1 MTTENL
7 ERLLNQACELLI
19 IFEDSSSATQEDKNK
34 ISAIFNEIKYADDI
48 DDELALTFTQ
58 WLESS
63 SYRADNE
70 IQDWDK
76 FKENKI

>member
-19 IFEDSSSATQEDKNK
+19 IFEDSSSATQEDKDK

-58 WLESS
+58 WS
-63 SYRADNE
+63 
-70 IQDWDK
+70 DK
-76 FKENKI
+76 PNGHK